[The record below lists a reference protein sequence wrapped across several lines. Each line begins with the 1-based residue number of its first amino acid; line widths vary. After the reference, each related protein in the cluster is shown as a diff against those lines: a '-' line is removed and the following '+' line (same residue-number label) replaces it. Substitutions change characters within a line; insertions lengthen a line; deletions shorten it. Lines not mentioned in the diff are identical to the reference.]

1 MGNVNLSNLLYKK
14 NRTKYLEK
22 TKPGSLSIFHS
33 NDQMPTNADGLM
45 PFRQNNN
52 LLYLCGI
59 DQEETALL
67 LFPDCSEKDFQ
78 EVLFIKKTSEIIRVW
93 EGEKVTKEQAE
104 KISGIKKILWF
115 EEFDSV
121 ITKIASKA
129 EYIYLSHN
137 DHPRANIVVESRNK
151 RMGKE
156 LKEQFPSSHYIE
168 SGPILNEIRSVKE
181 KWEIDAIQQACEI
194 TKSGFNRILKFIKP
208 GLMEYNVQAEI
219 IHEFIN
225 KQSKGFA
232 YEPIIASGKNA
243 CVLHYTTNN
252 QKLNIGDVV
261 LMDFGA
267 EYLNYASDLTR
278 CVPVSG
284 RFSKRQKQVYN
295 SVLNVMRGAKGLL
308 KPGLL
313 LTEYEREVGKLMEK
327 ELVGLGLISMND
339 IARQGSQPAY
349 KKYYMHG
356 TSHHLGLDVHDVS
369 NPQKKLS
376 KGMVLTC
383 EPGIYIPEE
392 KLGIRLENDI
402 LITNSGTQDLM
413 DSILI
418 EAEEIESFMN
428 EHVS

>member
-1 MGNVNLSNLLYKK
+1 MKNVNLNNLLYQK
-14 NRTKYLEK
+14 NRKKYLEQ

-59 DQEETALL
+59 DQEETALM
-67 LFPDCSEKDFQ
+67 LFPDCPEKDFQ
-78 EVLFIKKTSEIIRVW
+78 EVLFIKKTSDLIRVW
-93 EGEKVTKEQAE
+93 EGEKVTKDQAE
-104 KISGIKKILWF
+104 KISGIKKVLWF
-115 EEFDSV
+115 EEFDHV
-121 ITKIASKA
+121 VKKIAPKA

-137 DHPRANIVVESRNK
+137 DHPRANVVVESRNK

-156 LKEQFPSSHYIE
+156 LKKRFPGAKYIE

-181 KWEIDAIQQACEI
+181 PGEIDAIQQACEI
-194 TKSGFNRILKFIKP
+194 TKSGFNRVLKFIKP
-208 GLMEYNVQAEI
+208 GLMEYNIQAEI
-219 IHEFIN
+219 MHEFIN
-225 KQSKGFA
+225 QKSKGFA

-252 QKLNIGDVV
+252 QKLHDGDVV

-278 CVPVSG
+278 CVPVGG
-284 RFSKRQKQVYN
+284 RFSKRQKKVYN
-295 SVLNVMRGAKGLL
+295 SVLSVMRGAKRLL

-313 LTEYEREVGKLMEK
+313 LTEYEIEVGKLMEK
-327 ELVGLGLISMND
+327 ELVDLGLISMND
-339 IARQGSQPAY
+339 LNRQVNQPAY

-369 NPQKKLS
+369 NPKKTLS
-376 KGMVLTC
+376 NGMVLTC

-392 KLGIRLENDI
+392 QLGIRLENDI
-402 LITNSGTQDLM
+402 LITDGGAQDLM

-418 EAEEIESFMN
+418 EAEEIENFMN
-428 EHVS
+428 